1 MATASGSTSRPAGAF
16 SAFVIMS
23 ADGSPLP
30 VPAGEYY
37 FNPKARTKR
46 MMTNHLSTDARR
58 VYACLEL
65 ATMGF
70 RQELAVVL
78 EDRRQRPL
86 TPCDIVAQTGLVRQ
100 NVRRALAELEAEGLA
115 ARVAR
120 DGGDLRRGQVL
131 IYSWAVPRPGIA
143 GAEDRMDDDPYF
155 PDWLPESLIPIAK
168 RLRIKF
174 SPEDVA
180 ARDYNSPELIE
191 RLNAAARDYIL
202 AEKEVAR
209 LLKGVCANP
218 PLYKEDRKERNT
230 EERKEESVSPSV
242 VEYGETEESRPTDG
256 PTLYAE
262 PAAEP
267 AAEPEPIG
275 DVAPLIAAV
284 RHYHSIDIT
293 TEDAAEMVE
302 HCREE
307 QRDPA
312 ISPAEVARFVSTVD
326 PIRSNST
333 IKHPRRFLR
342 TAVARKITRQDL
354 AVLRNH
360 SAPSLP
366 VYDSAWDDDPET
378 ETIRCVRCGGLTI
391 HYLSGRVS
399 PCPCGSGPPGRIQ

>member
-1 MATASGSTSRPAGAF
+1 MA
-16 SAFVIMS
+16 

-30 VPAGEYY
+30 IGAGEYY

-46 MMTNHLSTDARR
+46 MMQSQLSTEARR

-70 RQELAVVL
+70 RQELAVIL

-86 TPCDIVAQTGLVRQ
+86 TPTDIAAQTGMAKQ

-115 ARVAR
+115 ARVAA
-120 DGGDLRRGQVL
+120 GGTGQNLSRGNVH
-131 IYSWAVPRPGIA
+131 IYSWAVPRSA
-143 GAEDRMDDDPYF
+143 SATEDRPAEEERYF
-155 PDWLPESLIPIAK
+155 PDWLPESLIPVAK

-174 SPEDVA
+174 SPGDASARDYFSPELAERLEVA
-180 ARDYNSPELIE
+180 ARDYFE
-191 RLNAAARDYIL
+191 
-202 AEKEVAR
+202 AEKEVTR
-209 LLKGVCANP
+209 LLKGVCASP

-242 VEYGETEESRPTDG
+242 VEYREPEEPRPTDG
-256 PTLYAE
+256 PTLYTE
-262 PAAEP
+262 P
-267 AAEPEPIG
+267 AEPEPIG

-284 RHYHSIDIT
+284 QQYHSIDLT
-293 TEDAAEMVE
+293 TKDAVDMVE

-360 SAPSLP
+360 STPRVP
-366 VYDSAWDDDPET
+366 VACDSAFDDPEV
-378 ETIRCVRCGGLTI
+378 ESIRCHRCGGLTI